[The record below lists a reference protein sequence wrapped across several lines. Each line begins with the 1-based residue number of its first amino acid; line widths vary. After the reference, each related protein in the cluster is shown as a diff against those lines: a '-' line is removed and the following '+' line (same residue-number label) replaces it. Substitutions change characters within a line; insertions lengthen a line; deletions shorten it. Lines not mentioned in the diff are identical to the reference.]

1 MRDLVKF
8 LENQINKKVNI
19 FEYKNQELKSNQEL
33 INFNDTLYVIEMQN
47 QDIQLD
53 LNGYFYLIYQ
63 PNLDFN
69 TLKNVLNNLYEDIKI
84 INYKNN
90 LLINSKSIL
99 NISNDTA
106 EIIESET
113 YSNTYIFNI
122 NKINDIEI
130 LNLKI
135 NLFLKL
141 LPIIL
146 KNSNTNKYISTKDLI
161 LYRNMYISSKDK
173 TLCNLIDFEKIKI
186 IDDNLLFT
194 GISFIENGLNISKT
208 SSSLFLH
215 RNTLIYRLE
224 KIKELLNLD
233 LKNFKDAMIFY
244 ISINSYFL
252 FKNL

>member
-33 INFNDTLYVIEMQN
+33 ITFNDTLYVIEMQN